1 MSTLFLTALDP
12 DYRIKG
18 SRDPLG
24 FQSVWQ
30 QTGKLVIP
38 YLSTVSSFL
47 QDFQTLALAWHVRRT
62 YNLNET
68 DFARFFQRWEQLMAY
83 VRKSMGDEQILGI
96 TRVQKHWA
104 SERLPVSSEP
114 GEVILLESQR
124 TAGVWG
130 RYNSPF
136 LDMRVHEDLGFTP
149 IFSQKI
155 SRIASLRR
163 FEDCLKKGR
172 FHITK
177 AELADFTLLFD
188 LSEQERLFW
197 QQILLVD
204 RAHGDFRKQVA
215 ARWEDLQGRHFYAM
229 LALLRME
236 ASETLVQKLL
246 AVEHTERL
254 ICPLN
259 RIFRYLQTCSFWTR
273 ETIERDDFISS
284 CREANQKVREEY
296 LHLPALPADLDVEK
310 IELLNT
316 FRLGSNW
323 NIVVALAHRNGKV
336 SERRGGAPWIAI
348 VNDGV
353 EINHREGAN
362 GDTRYDPE
370 RWNDND
376 YFTGTY
382 FRLYDALQLKN

>member
-1 MSTLFLTALDP
+1 MSNLFLTALDP

-24 FQSVWQ
+24 FQSIWQ
-30 QTGKLVIP
+30 QTGKMVIP
-38 YLSTVSSFL
+38 HLSTVSSFL
-47 QDFQTLALAWHVRRT
+47 QDFQTLALAWHISRT
-62 YNLNET
+62 YNLSDT

-83 VRKSMGDEQILGI
+83 VRKIMGDEQALGI

-136 LDMRVHEDLGFTP
+136 LDMRVQEDVGFTP

-155 SRIASLRR
+155 NKIASLRR
-163 FEDCLKKGR
+163 FEDCLKKSR

-177 AELADFTLLFD
+177 AELTDFTLLFD

-204 RAHGDFRKQVA
+204 MVHGDFRNQVT
-215 ARWEDLQGRHFYAM
+215 ARRKDLQGRDFYTI
-229 LALLRME
+229 LALLRMD

-259 RIFRYLQTCSFWTR
+259 RIFRYLQTRSFWTM

-284 CREANQKVREEY
+284 CREANQKVQEEY
-296 LHLPALPADLDVEK
+296 LHLPAHLAAEK

-323 NIVVALAHRNGKV
+323 NIVVALAQRNGKV
-336 SERRGGAPWIAI
+336 SERRGGASWLAI

-370 RWNDND
+370 SWNDND

-382 FRLYDALQLKN
+382 FRLYDALQPKN